1 MKYTKMVDFMIRIQD
16 RIVKIDGLKVY
27 YRTAGNPRKQT
38 IIFLHGWAARMSAPS
53 GLGIDKVISELAKH
67 FYVVAPELPG
77 LIRSQPPKKV
87 LNMEDYSHLIHR
99 LVKSLKVKRPI
110 IMGQSWGGGI
120 SATYARLYP
129 NNVRI
134 LILVDAKTGKRK
146 DTFYL
151 KLSNFWYFVFPKII
165 GSSWAPIS
173 IKKLLIT
180 AYLGTPWE
188 NISKNVK
195 QYAIMSEISRYA
207 NKQMKVDYTKLK
219 IPLLLVWGDR
229 DTWVTP
235 VESAREINRKVKG
248 SKIIIVK
255 GGHTVLYQR
264 PKEVVALIV
273 KNLPLK

>member
-1 MKYTKMVDFMIRIQD
+1 MIQTHRM
-16 RIVKIDGLKVY
+16 KIDGLKVY
-27 YRTAGNPRKQT
+27 YRTAGNFKKQS
-38 IIFLHGWAARMSAPS
+38 IIFLHGWGARMSAPL
-53 GLGIDKVISELAKH
+53 GLGTDRVISELARH

-87 LNMEDYSHLIHR
+87 LNMEDYSRLIHR
-99 LVKSLKVKRPI
+99 LVKSLKLKKSI

-120 SATYARLYP
+120 SATYASLYP
-129 NNVRI
+129 NNSRI

-146 DTFYL
+146 DNFYL
-151 KLSNFWYFVFPKII
+151 KLANFWYFVFPKII
-165 GSSWAPIS
+165 GSSCVPIF

-180 AYLGTPWE
+180 AYLGTPSE

-195 QYAIMSEISRYA
+195 QYAIMSEINRYA
-207 NKQMKVDYTKLK
+207 DKQMEVNYAKLK
-219 IPLLLVWGDR
+219 MPLLLVWGDR

-248 SKIIIVK
+248 SKMIIVK
-255 GGHTVLYQR
+255 GGHTVLYQK
-264 PKEVVALIV
+264 PKEVVDLIV